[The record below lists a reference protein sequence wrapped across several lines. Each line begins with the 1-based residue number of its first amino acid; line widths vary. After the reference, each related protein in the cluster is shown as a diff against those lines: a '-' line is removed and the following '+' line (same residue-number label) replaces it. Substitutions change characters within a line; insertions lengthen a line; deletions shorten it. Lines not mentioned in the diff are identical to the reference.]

1 MHLNIRS
8 LPKHFDDL
16 ISLLHSLNHNFSVIG
31 LSETWLRSNSCMNQF
46 NLSGYILLSQ
56 NRVDKIGGGVALY
69 ISSDIHYIPRPDL
82 DRIGKGCFESMFVE
96 IISPNHTKNIFVGV
110 LYKAPAVNFENFF

>member
-1 MHLNIRS
+1 MLHL
-8 LPKHFDDL
+8 
-16 ISLLHSLNHNFSVIG
+16 LNHNFSVIG
-31 LSETWLRSNSCMNQF
+31 LSETWLRSYSCMNQF
-46 NLSGYILLSQ
+46 NLPGYNLLTK
-56 NRVDKIGGGVALY
+56 NRVEKIGGGVTLY

-82 DRIGKGCFESMFVE
+82 DRTGDGCFESMFVE